1 MEQPFG
7 SQIKEIDSK
16 ETWENFSLSCSP
28 NSFLQSWDWGE
39 FNRELNRK
47 VFRLGVYEKGK
58 LVGICLVIKQITK
71 LGNYLYI
78 PRGPIL
84 ENWHKDEEFDQLVN
98 FLKDLAKSEGCIFIK
113 IEPPIGD
120 SEDNRELFQNLSFR
134 SAVTF
139 VQVEDAWLV
148 DLSKS
153 EEELLAEMRK
163 TTRYLV
169 RNEAKTG
176 VRVEISVSQEDIKDF
191 ADLLYSTATRKNFVN
206 HPKDYYIKQFEILAK
221 DNEMRIF
228 KAIKD
233 GKVLAMAVIS
243 FYGDMASYLHGAS
256 IQTGESVGYSL
267 QWAAITEAKR
277 RGMKYYNFWGVV
289 KDKHFY
295 PGHPW
300 YGFSLFKRGFGGFKY
315 VYLRAQDLPLNN
327 AKYLIYRHAEKLRRL
342 KNRLQ
347 SGHWED

>member
-1 MEQPFG
+1 MIE
-7 SQIKEIDSK
+7 IKDLTDK
-16 ETWENFSLSCSP
+16 ETWEKFSLATSP
-28 NSFLQSWDWGE
+28 NNFLQGWNWGE
-39 FNRELNRK
+39 FNLALKRQI
-47 VFRLGVYEKGK
+47 FRLAVYDNEQ
-58 LVGICLVIKQITK
+58 LVGVCLVVKQVTK

-84 ENWHKDEEFDQLVN
+84 RNWHKHEEFDQLTSY
-98 FLKDLAKSEGCIFIK
+98 LKDLAKNEDCIFIK
-113 IEPPIGD
+113 IEPPVGD
-120 SEDNRELFQNLSFR
+120 SKDNRELFQNRGFR

-139 VQVEDAWLV
+139 VQVEDAWLL
-148 DLSKS
+148 DLSKN
-153 EEELLAEMRK
+153 EDELLADMRK

-169 RNEAKTG
+169 RNEVKSG
-176 VRVEISVSQEDIKDF
+176 VRIEISASQTDILEF
-191 ADLLYSTATRKNFVN
+191 VEMLYSTATRKNFVN
-206 HPKDYYIKQFEILAK
+206 HTKDYYIKQFEMLSR

-233 GKVLAMAVIS
+233 NKVLAMAVIS
-243 FYGDMASYLHGAS
+243 FYGEMASYLHGAS
-256 IQTGESVGYSL
+256 VETTQSVGYGL

-277 RGMKYYNFWGVV
+277 RGMRYYNFWGVV

-315 VYLRAQDLPLNN
+315 VYLRAQDLPINN
-327 AKYLIYRHAEKLRRL
+327 TKYLIYRHAEKLRRL
-342 KNRLQ
+342 KNRVQ

>member
-1 MEQPFG
+1 M
-7 SQIKEIDSK
+7 IEIRDLNDK
-16 ETWENFSLSCSP
+16 ETWEGFSISASP
-28 NSFLQSWDWGE
+28 NNFLQSFNWGE
-39 FNRELNRK
+39 FNLALKRK
-47 VFRLGVYEKGK
+47 IFRLGIYESEN
-58 LVGICLVIKQITK
+58 LVGVCLVIQQVTR
-71 LGNYLYI
+71 LGNYLYV

-84 ENWHKDEEFDQLVN
+84 SNWHKHETFDQLVN
-98 FLKDLAKSEGCIFIK
+98 YLRDLARTKNCIFIK

-120 SEDNRELFQNLSFR
+120 SKDNRELFQNRGFR

-139 VQVEDAWLV
+139 VQVEDAWLL

-169 RNEAKTG
+169 RNEAKSG
-176 VRVEISVSQEDIKDF
+176 VRIEISASQEDIKDF
-191 ADLLYSTATRKNFVN
+191 VDLLYSTATRKNFVN
-206 HPKDYYIKQFEILAK
+206 HPKEYYIKQFEILSA
-221 DNEMRIF
+221 DNEMRVF

-243 FYGDMASYLHGAS
+243 FYGEMASYLHGAS
-256 IQTGESVGYSL
+256 VQTDQSVGYSL
-267 QWAAITEAKR
+267 QWAAIGEAKK

-327 AKYLIYRHAEKLRRL
+327 AKYLVYRHAEKLRRL
-342 KNRLQ
+342 KNRVQ
-347 SGHWED
+347 NGHWDD